1 MSPSMLR
8 LSLHNKVHFTH
19 FLIIV
24 IEQVFCA
31 KSSSATTFSYIAPI
45 TFFHSRNICFPA
57 LFKYNYK
64 LKYAL
69 FKKYSDFLY
78 KIQDSGLSV
87 YAVLLDVRMKSGAK
101 LYIYF

>member
-1 MSPSMLR
+1 M
-8 LSLHNKVHFTH
+8 
-19 FLIIV
+19 
-24 IEQVFCA
+24 C
-31 KSSSATTFSYIAPI
+31 FS
-45 TFFHSRNICFPA
+45 A

-69 FKKYSDFLY
+69 FKKNTLKRTEVQIIFIQKKYSDFLY

>member
-1 MSPSMLR
+1 M
-8 LSLHNKVHFTH
+8 
-19 FLIIV
+19 
-24 IEQVFCA
+24 C
-31 KSSSATTFSYIAPI
+31 FS
-45 TFFHSRNICFPA
+45 A
-57 LFKYNYK
+57 LFQYNYK
-64 LKYAL
+64 LKYALFKKHTVRLKKRTEVQIISL

>member
-1 MSPSMLR
+1 M
-8 LSLHNKVHFTH
+8 HFSKIHCAARTEVQ
-19 FLIIV
+19 II
-24 IEQVFCA
+24 
-31 KSSSATTFSYIAPI
+31 S
-45 TFFHSRNICFPA
+45 
-57 LFKYNYK
+57 
-64 LKYAL
+64 L

>member
-1 MSPSMLR
+1 M
-8 LSLHNKVHFTH
+8 
-19 FLIIV
+19 
-24 IEQVFCA
+24 C
-31 KSSSATTFSYIAPI
+31 FS
-45 TFFHSRNICFPA
+45 A
-57 LFKYNYK
+57 LFQYNYK

>member
-1 MSPSMLR
+1 M
-8 LSLHNKVHFTH
+8 HFSKNT
-19 FLIIV
+19 LYGTKKRTEVQII
-24 IEQVFCA
+24 
-31 KSSSATTFSYIAPI
+31 S
-45 TFFHSRNICFPA
+45 
-57 LFKYNYK
+57 
-64 LKYAL
+64 L